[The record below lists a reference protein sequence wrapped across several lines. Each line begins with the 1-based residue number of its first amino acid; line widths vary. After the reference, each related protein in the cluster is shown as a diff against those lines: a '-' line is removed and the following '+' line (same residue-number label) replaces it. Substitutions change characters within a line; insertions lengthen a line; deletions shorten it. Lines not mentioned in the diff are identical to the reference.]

1 MDSFEKEINSTFLK
15 LNIPFVDYGI
25 TRSDSISL
33 ESIFRNPKFQNLSQ
47 NKSPLFRMASMTK
60 PLTAYLILALLDDYR
75 IDLHESVGTYLPE
88 INNLKIAYKEG
99 GTIKYKKNDVP
110 ISFHHLLSF
119 TSGHAYEHH
128 DPIISELLSKK
139 EIAPMKI
146 GDDSF
151 LQAPLVFTPG
161 SRWGYG
167 ISYGW
172 LGKAIEAISGVSLD
186 ENLKKYLCQP
196 LGLEQTSFNPSQANR
211 DTLAPLYFRESD
223 GTYSDI
229 SSKITIGLNRFHYGG
244 GGLTSTLSDYLKF
257 LQFLLKSMKSKV
269 PSSTVSKMFRNQ
281 IGNMGVSSLKSYN
294 QSLVNDYEMYP
305 NIEKTWGYGL
315 LLNNQPLITGRSADS
330 GSWVGLLNTYFW
342 VDSKSDMAGVFLTQ
356 ILPCYTPSLLKAFET
371 FEKLSYKYF
380 KKV

>member
-1 MDSFEKEINSTFLK
+1 MNSFEEEINKTFLSLK
-15 LNIPFVDYGI
+15 IPFVDYGI
-25 TRSDSISL
+25 TSSGSISL
-33 ESIFRNPKFQNLSQ
+33 EGIFRNPRFQSLSQ
-47 NKSPLFRMASMTK
+47 NKNSLFRMASMTK
-60 PLTAYLILALLDDYR
+60 PITAYLALAVLEDNG
-75 IDLHESVGTYLPE
+75 IDLHDSIGKYVPE
-88 INNLKIAYKEG
+88 IDDLEIAYKEG
-99 GTIKYKKNDVP
+99 DVIKYQKNDVP

-139 EIAPMKI
+139 EITPMKI
-146 GDDSF
+146 GDDAF
-151 LQAPLVFTPG
+151 LKAPLVFAPG

-172 LGKAIEAISGVSLD
+172 LGKAIKAISGLSLD

-196 LGLEQTSFNPSQANR
+196 LGLEQTSFNPSQSNR
-211 DTLAPLYFRESD
+211 DTLAPVYFGYSD

-244 GGLTSTLSDYLKF
+244 GGITSTLIDYLKF
-257 LQFLLKSMKSKV
+257 LQFLLKSMKSSV
-269 PSSTVSKMFRNQ
+269 PSSTVLKMFRNQ
-281 IGNMGVSSLKSYN
+281 IGNMGVSPLKSYN
-294 QSLVNDYEMYP
+294 QSLVNDYEIYP

-356 ILPCYTPSLLKAFET
+356 ILPCYTPTLLKAFET

-380 KKV
+380 KTV